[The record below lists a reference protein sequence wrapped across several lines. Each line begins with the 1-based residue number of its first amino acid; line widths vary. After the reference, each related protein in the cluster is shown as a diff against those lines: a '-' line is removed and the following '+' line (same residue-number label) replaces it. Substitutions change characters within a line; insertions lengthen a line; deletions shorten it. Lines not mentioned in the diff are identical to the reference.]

1 MTADR
6 RVVIDFLPESA
17 RAYDDTWAVVAVDIL
32 RATTTAV
39 TIAWSGRRC
48 LPVGSLEEAHD
59 TAARLHRPLLVGELG
74 GDLPEGFDLQNS
86 PCALESLSDL
96 ERPVVLLS
104 SSGTRIFGE
113 AAAAAAVYA
122 ACLRNLT
129 AQVAHLAAHHPRV
142 AMIGAGAKGEF
153 RHEDQLGCA
162 WMAAGLIEAGY
173 LPDGDQTREAIERW
187 GDAPG
192 RGVRRGPERGVPPAN
207 RPARRPGLRPLPR
220 RRCRLRLRVRRR
232 RAATGAGMNTAR
244 PVLVFRL
251 WYHGGIGAVRSL
263 GRLGVPVHAVHDRRP
278 RPGGALP
285 LPPRGP
291 RMGLRPGFEHGVA
304 RVPSRGRAADR
315 WFSGAARRR

>member
-17 RAYDDTWAVVAVDIL
+17 RAYDDSWAVVAVDIL

-48 LPVGSLEEAHD
+48 LPVGSLEEARD
-59 TAARLHRPLLVGELG
+59 TASRLHRPLLVGELG

-86 PCALESLSDL
+86 PTALESLNEL

-153 RHEDQLGCA
+153 RREDQLGCA

-173 LPDGDQTREAIERW
+173 HADGETLETIERW
-187 GDAPG
+187 RDAPVEACAGG
-192 RGVRRGPERGVPPAN
+192 RSAEYLRRTDQLDDLDFVLSRVDDVDAVFVFADGELQRM
-207 RPARRPGLRPLPR
+207 PG
-220 RRCRLRLRVRRR
+220 
-232 RAATGAGMNTAR
+232 
-244 PVLVFRL
+244 
-251 WYHGGIGAVRSL
+251 
-263 GRLGVPVHAVHDRRP
+263 
-278 RPGGALP
+278 
-285 LPPRGP
+285 
-291 RMGLRPGFEHGVA
+291 
-304 RVPSRGRAADR
+304 
-315 WFSGAARRR
+315 

>member
-17 RAYDDTWAVVAVDIL
+17 RAYDDSWAVVAVDIL

-48 LPVGSLEEAHD
+48 LPVGSLEEARD
-59 TAARLHRPLLVGELG
+59 TASRLHRPLLVGELG

-86 PCALESLSDL
+86 PTALESLSDL
-96 ERPVVLLS
+96 DRPVVLLS

-113 AAAAAAVYA
+113 AAEATAVYA

-153 RHEDQLGCA
+153 RREDQLGCA

-173 LPDGDQTREAIERW
+173 HADGETLETIERW
-187 GDAPG
+187 RDAPVEACAGG
-192 RGVRRGPERGVPPAN
+192 RSAEYLRRTDQLADLDFVLSRVDDVDAVFMFADGE
-207 RPARRPGLRPLPR
+207 LR
-220 RRCRLRLRVRRR
+220 
-232 RAATGAGMNTAR
+232 
-244 PVLVFRL
+244 
-251 WYHGGIGAVRSL
+251 
-263 GRLGVPVHAVHDRRP
+263 
-278 RPGGALP
+278 
-285 LPPRGP
+285 
-291 RMGLRPGFEHGVA
+291 
-304 RVPSRGRAADR
+304 RVPG
-315 WFSGAARRR
+315 